1 MTIQLCNCSN
11 DPRVINKSYTV
22 IEVVTA
28 DPFGEMTI
36 TDPVLRLRRKGNE
49 LQGINY
55 IYIPDW
61 IRYYFVTNIKLLS
74 GGIMEI
80 SCHIDVLNSFK
91 NAILASNAI
100 CVRSERTDVGP
111 RLSNT
116 REGTFINDT
125 QRPVLPEAIQTYYE
139 YDTTVFNLD
148 TASSGSRNFVL
159 NVAGGSG
166 E

>member
-11 DPRVINKSYTV
+11 DPRVINKTYTV
-22 IEVVTA
+22 IEEVSA
-28 DPFGEMTI
+28 SPFGEMTI
-36 TDPVLRLRRKGNE
+36 MDPVLRLRRKGNE
-49 LQGINY
+49 LAGINY

-61 IRYYFVTNIKLLS
+61 LRYYFVTNITIMS
-74 GGIMEI
+74 GELMVL
-80 SCHIDVLNSFK
+80 SCHIDVLNSYK

-116 REGTFINDT
+116 PEGTFINDT
-125 QRPVLPEAIQTYYE
+125 KRPVLPEAIQTYYE

-148 TASSGSRNFVL
+148 TATSGSRNFVL